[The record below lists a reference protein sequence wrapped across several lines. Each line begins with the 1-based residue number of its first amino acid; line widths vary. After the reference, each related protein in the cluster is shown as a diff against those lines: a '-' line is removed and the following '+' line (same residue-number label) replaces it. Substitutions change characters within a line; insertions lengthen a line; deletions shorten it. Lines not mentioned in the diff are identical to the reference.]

1 MRIAKACVT
10 AGAALYKEAMEPSL
24 FKLLVLTMLA
34 DTTVLLTI
42 GTTIHFQL
50 TGVLIPTAITG
61 TLSSIYLIGCLI
73 AAFEARHFGK
83 RFESKVRNAEIIGL
97 HPVEVERIVSGLDPL
112 DKSQRIVDG
121 FNPNRRRPGLFSRL
135 CGCLWRI
142 LCCGR
147 RRGPR
152 VDHYAVE
159 YALFTLCRSR
169 GLVGVFERERR
180 EHALRLM
187 PLSRSLPF
195 VRLLRLLS
203 YQPEAT
209 PLDLLGRTQ
218 LHCPIRVHLGAADRR
233 VGRLFALSALRRHLI
248 RSRARLPCSRPLS
261 PATRSWLSSHSSI
274 SSSTY
279 LEQC

>member
-24 FKLLVLTMLA
+24 FKLLVLTLLA

-180 EHALRLM
+180 EHALHVPRSDRLSQRIRLQPREAM
-187 PLSRSLPF
+187 PREGLKSSNECAWFASGLWWVQCEEKAKGVIAAKLPPPRSQD
-195 VRLLRLLS
+195 V
-203 YQPEAT
+203 
-209 PLDLLGRTQ
+209 
-218 LHCPIRVHLGAADRR
+218 
-233 VGRLFALSALRRHLI
+233 
-248 RSRARLPCSRPLS
+248 RARKRRNIC
-261 PATRSWLSSHSSI
+261 
-274 SSSTY
+274 
-279 LEQC
+279 E

>member
-121 FNPNRRRPGLFSRL
+121 FNPNSRRPGLFSRL

-180 EHALRLM
+180 EHALRFAVIA
-187 PLSRSLPF
+187 PLPA

-203 YQPEAT
+203 YQLSDAPDFSAALNST
-209 PLDLLGRTQ
+209 VLYACTLALPTVALAAFSPLRSPTAPYTQ
-218 LHCPIRVHLGAADRR
+218 LCET
-233 VGRLFALSALRRHLI
+233 
-248 RSRARLPCSRPLS
+248 LPCSRPLS